1 MRGGVPDFLISLAN
15 VSSAPTLDSFYVSG
29 PESIYPM
36 RAQST
41 TLTLYSAPAQDTPEP
56 ASLALFG
63 VAMAALGTLRARR
76 KHRHAA

>member
-1 MRGGVPDFLISLAN
+1 MQ
-15 VSSAPTLDSFYVSG
+15 
-29 PESIYPM
+29 
-36 RAQST
+36 AQST

-76 KHRHAA
+76 QHRQAA